1 MAERRMFARAVTG
14 GARFL
19 RMPVTSRLLY
29 YDLGMAADDDG
40 CVEAFAVMRMTG
52 ATEDDLKV
60 LVSKGFVRVLNEDLV
75 VYITDWQANNQI
87 RKDRYHEGRYKG
99 LIDCEVGS
107 LPDNQVT
114 AVRQPSGNQMG
125 DDLATEV
132 RLGKVSIGKASIGK
146 ASIGEAS
153 LGEVRAGEPAQS
165 AKPHAH
171 TRFSPPSVQEI
182 EDYCTEKGFLLDAER
197 FVDYY
202 ASIGWRVGKNPMKD
216 WRAAVRTWVKKDTP
230 KPEPENCG
238 YVLAPAEDPFEVAMR
253 KREAGYA

>member
-60 LVSKGFVRVLNEDLV
+60 LVSKGFVKILNDDLV
-75 VYITDWQANNQI
+75 SLILDWKVNNYIQ
-87 RKDRYHEGRYKG
+87 KDRYH
-99 LIDCEVGS
+99 
-107 LPDNQVT
+107 
-114 AVRQPSGNQMG
+114 PSIYAKLLNDQSV
-125 DDLATEV
+125 DTECIQDVSNLDTQV
-132 RLGKVSIGKASIGK
+132 RLGKTSIGK

-153 LGEVRAGEPAQS
+153 TGEVRAGEPAQS
-165 AKPHAH
+165 AKPPAR

-182 EDYCTEKGFLLDAER
+182 EDYCREKGFLLDAER

-238 YVLAPAEDPFEVAMR
+238 YVLAPAEDPWITAMR
-253 KREAGYA
+253 KQREAGYA

>member
-114 AVRQPSGNQMG
+114 TEWQPRVNQAG

-146 ASIGEAS
+146 AST
-153 LGEVRAGEPAQS
+153 GEVRAGEPAQS
-165 AKPHAH
+165 AKPPAH
-171 TRFSPPSVQEI
+171 TRFSPPSVREI
-182 EDYCTEKGFLLDAER
+182 EEYCREKGFLLDAER

>member
-60 LVSKGFVRVLNEDLV
+60 LVSKGFVKILNDDLV
-75 VYITDWQANNQI
+75 SLILDWKVNNYIQ
-87 RKDRYHEGRYKG
+87 KDRYH
-99 LIDCEVGS
+99 
-107 LPDNQVT
+107 
-114 AVRQPSGNQMG
+114 PSIYAKLLNDQSV
-125 DDLATEV
+125 DTECIQDVSNLDTQV
-132 RLGKVSIGKASIGK
+132 RLGKTSIGK

-153 LGEVRAGEPAQS
+153 TGEVCAEKPVQS
-165 AKPHAH
+165 AKPPAH
-171 TRFSPPSVQEI
+171 TRFSPPSAEEI
-182 EDYCTEKGFLLDAER
+182 EAYCEEKGFCIDAER

>member
-114 AVRQPSGNQMG
+114 TEWQPRVNQAG

-132 RLGKVSIGKASIGK
+132 RLGKVSIGKASIG
-146 ASIGEAS
+146 EAS
-153 LGEVRAGEPAQS
+153 TGEVRAGDPAQS
-165 AKPHAH
+165 AKPPAH

-182 EDYCTEKGFLLDAER
+182 EEYCREKGFLLDAER

>member
-60 LVSKGFVRVLNEDLV
+60 LVSKGFVKILNDDLV
-75 VYITDWQANNQI
+75 SLILDWKVNNYIQ
-87 RKDRYHEGRYKG
+87 KDRYH
-99 LIDCEVGS
+99 
-107 LPDNQVT
+107 
-114 AVRQPSGNQMG
+114 PSIYAKLLNDQSV
-125 DDLATEV
+125 DTECIQDVSNLDTQV
-132 RLGKVSIGKASIGK
+132 RLGKTSIDK

-153 LGEVRAGEPAQS
+153 TGEVRAGEPAQS
-165 AKPHAH
+165 AKPPAR
-171 TRFSPPSVQEI
+171 TRFSPPSVREI
-182 EDYCTEKGFLLDAER
+182 EDYCREKGFLLDAER

>member
-60 LVSKGFVRVLNEDLV
+60 LVSKGFVKILNDDLV
-75 VYITDWQANNQI
+75 SLILDWKVNNYIQ
-87 RKDRYHEGRYKG
+87 KDRYH
-99 LIDCEVGS
+99 
-107 LPDNQVT
+107 
-114 AVRQPSGNQMG
+114 PSIYAKLLNDQSV
-125 DDLATEV
+125 DTECIQDVSNLDTQV
-132 RLGKVSIGKASIGK
+132 RLGKTSIGK

-153 LGEVRAGEPAQS
+153 TGEVRAGEPAQS
-165 AKPHAH
+165 AKPPAR

-182 EDYCTEKGFLLDAER
+182 EEYCREKGFLLDAER

-238 YVLAPAEDPFEVAMR
+238 YVLAPAEDPWITAMR
-253 KREAGYA
+253 KQREAGYA

>member
-114 AVRQPSGNQMG
+114 TEWQPRVNQAG

-132 RLGKVSIGKASIGK
+132 RLGKVSIGKASIG
-146 ASIGEAS
+146 EAS
-153 LGEVRAGEPAQS
+153 TGEVRAGEPAQS
-165 AKPHAH
+165 AKPPAH

-182 EDYCTEKGFLLDAER
+182 EDYCREKGFLLDAER

>member
-132 RLGKVSIGKASIGK
+132 RLGKVSIGKASIG
-146 ASIGEAS
+146 EAG
-153 LGEVRAGEPAQS
+153 LGEVCAGEPAQS
-165 AKPHAH
+165 AKPPAR

-238 YVLAPAEDPFEVAMR
+238 YVLAPAEDPWITAMR
-253 KREAGYA
+253 KQREAGHA

>member
-60 LVSKGFVRVLNEDLV
+60 LVSKGFVKILNDDLV
-75 VYITDWQANNQI
+75 SLILDWKVNNYIQ
-87 RKDRYHEGRYKG
+87 KDRYH
-99 LIDCEVGS
+99 
-107 LPDNQVT
+107 
-114 AVRQPSGNQMG
+114 PSIYAKLLNDQSV
-125 DDLATEV
+125 DTECIQDVSNLDTQV
-132 RLGKVSIGKASIGK
+132 RLGKTSIGKASIGK
-146 ASIGEAS
+146 ASV
-153 LGEVRAGEPAQS
+153 GEVRAGEPAQS
-165 AKPHAH
+165 AKPPAH

-182 EDYCTEKGFLLDAER
+182 EEYCREKGFLLDAER

>member
-114 AVRQPSGNQMG
+114 TEWQPRVNQAG

-132 RLGKVSIGKASIGK
+132 RLGKVRLGK

-153 LGEVRAGEPAQS
+153 LGEVRAEKPAQS
-165 AKPHAH
+165 AKPPAH
-171 TRFSPPSVQEI
+171 TRFSPPSAEEI
-182 EDYCTEKGFLLDAER
+182 EAYCEEKGFCIDAER

-238 YVLAPAEDPFEVAMR
+238 YVLAPAEDPWITAMR
-253 KREAGYA
+253 KQREAGYA

>member
-60 LVSKGFVRVLNEDLV
+60 LVSKGFVKILNDDLV
-75 VYITDWQANNQI
+75 SLILDWKVNNYIQ
-87 RKDRYHEGRYKG
+87 KDRYH
-99 LIDCEVGS
+99 
-107 LPDNQVT
+107 
-114 AVRQPSGNQMG
+114 PSIYAKLLNDQSV
-125 DDLATEV
+125 DTECIQDVSNLDTQV
-132 RLGKVSIGKASIGK
+132 RLGKTSIDK

-153 LGEVRAGEPAQS
+153 TGEVRAGEPAQS
-165 AKPHAH
+165 ARPPAR

-182 EDYCTEKGFLLDAER
+182 EDYCREKGFLLDAER

-238 YVLAPAEDPFEVAMR
+238 YVLAPAEDPWITAMR
-253 KREAGYA
+253 KQREAGYA

>member
-60 LVSKGFVRVLNEDLV
+60 LVSKGFVKILNDDLV
-75 VYITDWQANNQI
+75 SLILDWKVNNYIQ
-87 RKDRYHEGRYKG
+87 KDRYH
-99 LIDCEVGS
+99 
-107 LPDNQVT
+107 
-114 AVRQPSGNQMG
+114 PSIYAKLLNDQSV
-125 DDLATEV
+125 DTECIQDVSNLDTQV
-132 RLGKVSIGKASIGK
+132 RLGKTSIGK

-153 LGEVRAGEPAQS
+153 TGEVRAGEPAQS
-165 AKPHAH
+165 AKPPAR

-182 EDYCTEKGFLLDAER
+182 EEYCREKGFLLDAER

-238 YVLAPAEDPFEVAMR
+238 YVLAPAEDPWITAMR
-253 KREAGYA
+253 KQREAGHA

>member
-60 LVSKGFVRVLNEDLV
+60 LVSKGFVKILNDDLV
-75 VYITDWQANNQI
+75 SLILDWKVNNYIQ
-87 RKDRYHEGRYKG
+87 KDRYH
-99 LIDCEVGS
+99 
-107 LPDNQVT
+107 
-114 AVRQPSGNQMG
+114 PSIYAKLLNDQSV
-125 DDLATEV
+125 DTECIQDVSNLDTQV
-132 RLGKVSIGKASIGK
+132 RLGKTSIGKASIGK
-146 ASIGEAS
+146 AST
-153 LGEVRAGEPAQS
+153 GEVRAGEPAQS
-165 AKPHAH
+165 AKPPAR

-182 EDYCTEKGFLLDAER
+182 EEYCTEKGFLLDAER

-238 YVLAPAEDPFEVAMR
+238 YVLAPAEDPWITAMR
-253 KREAGYA
+253 KQREAGYA

>member
-60 LVSKGFVRVLNEDLV
+60 LVSKGFVKILNDDLV
-75 VYITDWQANNQI
+75 SLILDWKVNNYIQ
-87 RKDRYHEGRYKG
+87 KDRYH
-99 LIDCEVGS
+99 
-107 LPDNQVT
+107 
-114 AVRQPSGNQMG
+114 PSIYAKLLNDQSV
-125 DDLATEV
+125 DTECIQDVSNLDTQV
-132 RLGKVSIGKASIGK
+132 RLGKTSIGKAG
-146 ASIGEAS
+146 IGEAS
-153 LGEVRAGEPAQS
+153 TGEVCAEKPVQS
-165 AKPHAH
+165 ARPPAR

-230 KPEPENCG
+230 KPEPKNCG

>member
-60 LVSKGFVRVLNEDLV
+60 LVSKGFVKILNDDLV
-75 VYITDWQANNQI
+75 SLILDWKVNNYIQ
-87 RKDRYHEGRYKG
+87 KDRYH
-99 LIDCEVGS
+99 
-107 LPDNQVT
+107 
-114 AVRQPSGNQMG
+114 PSIYAKLLNDQSM
-125 DDLATEV
+125 DTECIQDVSNLDTQV
-132 RLGKVSIGKASIGK
+132 RLGKTSIGKTSIGK

-153 LGEVRAGEPAQS
+153 TGEVRAGEPAQS
-165 AKPHAH
+165 AKPPAR

-182 EDYCTEKGFLLDAER
+182 EEYCREKGFLLDAER

-238 YVLAPAEDPFEVAMR
+238 YVLAPAEDPWITAMR
-253 KREAGYA
+253 KQREAGHA

>member
-60 LVSKGFVRVLNEDLV
+60 LVSKGFVKILNDDLV
-75 VYITDWQANNQI
+75 SLILDWKVNNYIQ
-87 RKDRYHEGRYKG
+87 KDRYH
-99 LIDCEVGS
+99 
-107 LPDNQVT
+107 
-114 AVRQPSGNQMG
+114 PSIYAKLLNDQSM
-125 DDLATEV
+125 DTECIQDVSNLDTQV
-132 RLGKVSIGKASIGK
+132 RLGKTSIGK

-153 LGEVRAGEPAQS
+153 VGEVRAGKPAQS
-165 AKPHAH
+165 AKPPAR

-182 EDYCTEKGFLLDAER
+182 EEYCREKGLF
-197 FVDYY
+197 
-202 ASIGWRVGKNPMKD
+202 
-216 WRAAVRTWVKKDTP
+216 
-230 KPEPENCG
+230 
-238 YVLAPAEDPFEVAMR
+238 
-253 KREAGYA
+253 AGYGALCGLLCLHRLEGGEESHEGLAGGSPDLGEEGHPQAGAGELRLCPGPGGRPL

>member
-60 LVSKGFVRVLNEDLV
+60 LVSKGFVKILNDDLV
-75 VYITDWQANNQI
+75 SLILDWKVNNYIQ
-87 RKDRYHEGRYKG
+87 KDRYH
-99 LIDCEVGS
+99 
-107 LPDNQVT
+107 
-114 AVRQPSGNQMG
+114 PSIYAKLLNDQSV
-125 DDLATEV
+125 DTECIQDVSNLDTQV
-132 RLGKVSIGKASIGK
+132 RLGKTSIGK

-153 LGEVRAGEPAQS
+153 TGEVRAGEPAQS
-165 AKPHAH
+165 AKPPAC

-182 EDYCTEKGFLLDAER
+182 EDYCREKGFLLDAER

>member
-132 RLGKVSIGKASIGK
+132 RLGKVSIGKASIG
-146 ASIGEAS
+146 EAS

-165 AKPHAH
+165 AKQPAR

-182 EDYCTEKGFLLDAER
+182 EEYCTEKGFLLDAER

-238 YVLAPAEDPFEVAMR
+238 YVLAPAEDPWITAMR
-253 KREAGYA
+253 KQREAGHA